1 MRDDNKRSGPRAL
14 LSYKQYEVLK
24 AINELGGHGI
34 YITQVATRLA
44 DRITWAHTL
53 RTLKQ
58 FDKMGLISTAKKG
71 RVRLIEITPKGKE
84 ALKLMDRLVELMQP
98 ISKN

>member
-1 MRDDNKRSGPRAL
+1 MQDDNKRSGPRAL
-14 LSYKQYEVLK
+14 ISYKQYEVLK
-24 AINELGGHGI
+24 AIKELGGRDI
-34 YITQVATRLA
+34 YITQVAAKLN
-44 DRITWAHTL
+44 DKVTWAHTL

-71 RVRLIEITPKGKE
+71 RVRLIELTPKGKE
-84 ALKLMDRLVELMQP
+84 ALQLMDRLVVLLQP